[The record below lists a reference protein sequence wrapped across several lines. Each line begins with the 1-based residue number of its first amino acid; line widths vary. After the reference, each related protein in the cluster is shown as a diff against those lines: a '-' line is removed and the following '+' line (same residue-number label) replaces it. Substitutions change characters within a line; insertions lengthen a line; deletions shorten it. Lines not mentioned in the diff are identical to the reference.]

1 MSPGPPPDAALVRPA
16 RNAVYVSF
24 IASGF
29 AFASWAARIPQVRA
43 RLDVTPGVLGL
54 ILLSAAVGSAIAIPL
69 AGIVIARLGEAHTV
83 VVTSLIAAVGLAVIA
98 VGYLHGIVP
107 VAIGL
112 FLFGA
117 GSGSWDVGMNVQGAA
132 VERGIGRSIMP
143 RFHAGWS
150 VGTVAGAAAGT
161 GMVAAGVPVTAD
173 LLAVAVIIA
182 VAVPLAT
189 RSFLPFTPDTPAA
202 GGDGADGA
210 AREGGAG
217 GRSGWR
223 SGPLAAWTE
232 GRTLLIGLFM
242 LCVTLIEGAGNDW
255 LSLGVIQGYHTAA
268 AVGTATFALFLGAMT
283 IGRWFGPA
291 LIDRYGR
298 VPVLRILAAVAL
310 AGVLLI
316 SLSGYLPAAL
326 AGAVLMGLGTS
337 LGFPVGLSA
346 AADDPRRAAGRVS
359 TAASLGYVAFLSGP
373 PLIGFIA
380 DHTGVLH
387 ALAFLG
393 VLLVA
398 ALGLSRATAP
408 LR

>member
-1 MSPGPPPDAALVRPA
+1 MSLGLAPGAARVSPA

-29 AFASWAARIPQVRA
+29 AMASWAARIPQVRA
-43 RLDVTPGVLGL
+43 RLEVTPGVLGL
-54 ILLSAAVGSAIAIPL
+54 ILLSAAVGSAITIPL
-69 AGIVIARLGEAHTV
+69 AGVVIARLGEARTV
-83 VVTSLIAAVGLAVIA
+83 VATSLVAAAGLATIA
-98 VGYLHGIVP
+98 VGYVHGVVP
-107 VAIGL
+107 TVIGL
-112 FLFGA
+112 VLFGG
-117 GSGSWDVGMNVQGAA
+117 GSGAWDVGMNVQGAA
-132 VERGIGRSIMP
+132 VERAIGKSIMP

-173 LLAVAVIIA
+173 LLAVAVILA
-182 VAVPLAT
+182 LAVPAAT
-189 RSFLPFTPDTPAA
+189 RRYLPGAHTAHTAAAEPSSAAGTTAPAA
-202 GGDGADGA
+202 
-210 AREGGAG
+210 
-217 GRSGWR
+217 S
-223 SGPLAAWTE
+223 PLKAWTE
-232 GRTLLIGLFM
+232 ARTLMIGLFM

-255 LSLGVIQGYHTAA
+255 LSLGVIDGYHTPAV
-268 AVGTATFALFLGAMT
+268 VGTATFALFLAAMT
-283 IGRWFGPA
+283 GGRWFGPA

-298 VPVLRILAAVAL
+298 VPVLRTLALVAL
-310 AGVLLI
+310 SGVLLI
-316 SLSGYLPAAL
+316 GLSGFLPAAL

-346 AADDPRRAAGRVS
+346 AADDPRYAAGRVS
-359 TAASLGYVAFLSGP
+359 TASSLGWLAFLSGP

-393 VLLVA
+393 VLLIA
-398 ALGLSRATAP
+398 ALGLSRSTAP